1 MYRFPRQ
8 AWANIHG
15 ILVLRW
21 CKKPVQ
27 KPNRRV
33 VSLFVWMYVCRFD
46 QFLRENE
53 HTYIHT
59 LHTYIHPHKQ
69 TYNSSSRFS
78 HHLEKRIPC
87 MFANAGHRIIQP
99 TWKIDRFFENP
110 EFQIPR
116 PGPRFYTK
124 TSKKRKKQ
132 VFRCRVCMYVWQ
144 FCPCR
149 PRKSAHPYI
158 PTWTHAVSKI
168 ADLKCMFTFHRPASR
183 KRALTPPGL

>member
-1 MYRFPRQ
+1 MSRIYVCLSILPMQGEEIGPSIHTYMEPCRLFFGRFEMYVAFSSP
-8 AWANIHG
+8 
-15 ILVLRW
+15 
-21 CKKPVQ
+21 C
-27 KPNRRV
+27 V
-33 VSLFVWMYVCRFD
+33 VEMGYVCRFD

-116 PGPRFYTK
+116 PGPRFWTETSTK
-124 TSKKRKKQ
+124 T
-132 VFRCRVCMYVWQ
+132 
-144 FCPCR
+144 
-149 PRKSAHPYI
+149 
-158 PTWTHAVSKI
+158 
-168 ADLKCMFTFHRPASR
+168 
-183 KRALTPPGL
+183 